1 MEKLTRKYG
10 LITAICMV
18 VGTVIGS
25 GVFFKAQNVLNATGG
40 NMPLGIAAWV
50 ITGVIM
56 IICSAQFS
64 VMATKYEKVSGV
76 VDYAEATCGKGYA
89 YYLAWFMVN
98 VYYPGMTS
106 VLAWVSARY
115 FGVLF
120 GWSMVGPEVLCL
132 AGFFLIANYTLNAL
146 SPKLAG
152 KFQVSATIIKLIPIV
167 LMAIVGTIVGLANGT
182 LTNNF
187 THVVHEA
194 VGGIG
199 GGLFAAIV
207 ATVFAYEGWIVATSI
222 NAELKNPKKNLP
234 LALVIGSLIVV
245 VAYVLYYIGV
255 AGGASNETLMG
266 EGATTA
272 FSNIFG
278 GVGGTILNIC
288 IVISCLGTLN
298 GLMVGA
304 TRGMYAIAA
313 RNEGPRPKM
322 FGQIDKASNM
332 TTNSSVWGLFVCAAW
347 LLYFYGANLAPNGGW
362 FGIFNFDSSELPI
375 VTIYA
380 MYIPM
385 FIMWM
390 IKEKDMTPFKRFV
403 LPILSIIA
411 CAFMVFAAVWA
422 HGVTPLQSAQ
432 KDDKFAFPVLF
443 YLIIFGVIML
453 AGFLFSDTFKRILAK
468 FKKGA
473 KNLEATTDEADK
485 AVAKNSDEACK
496 ADVAV
501 AETTSSQE

>member
-10 LITAICMV
+10 LVTAICMV

-40 NMPLGIAAWV
+40 NMPLGIAAWC
-50 ITGVIM
+50 ITGLLM
-56 IICSAQFS
+56 ILCSAQFA

-76 VDYAEATCGKGYA
+76 VDYAEATCGKGYG

-120 GWSMVGPEVLCL
+120 GWDMVSSEVLAL
-132 AGFFLIANYTLNAL
+132 SGFFLIASYTMNAL
-146 SPKLAG
+146 SPRLAG
-152 KFQVSATIIKLIPIV
+152 KFQVSATVIKLIPIA
-167 LMAIVGTIVGLANGT
+167 LMAVVGTIVGFANGT

-187 THVVHEA
+187 TTVVGEA
-194 VGGIG
+194 VGGTAS
-199 GGLFAAIV
+199 GGLFAAVV

-222 NAELKNPKKNLP
+222 NAELKNPKRNLP
-234 LALVIGSLIVV
+234 LALVIGAFIVV
-245 VAYVLYYIGV
+245 ISYIMYYIGV
-255 AGGASNETLMG
+255 AGGATNETLIN

-278 GVGGTILNIC
+278 GIGGTLLNVC
-288 IVISCLGTLN
+288 VVVSCLGTLN
-298 GLMVGA
+298 GLMVAA

-313 RNEGPRPKM
+313 RGEGPSPRM
-322 FGQIDKASNM
+322 FAQIDKATNM
-332 TTNSSVWGLFVCAAW
+332 TTNSSIWGLFICGVW
-347 LLYFYGANLAPNGGW
+347 LLYFYGANLTDGGW
-362 FGIFNFDSSELPI
+362 FGLFNFDSSELPI

-385 FIMWM
+385 FIAWM
-390 IKEKDMTPFKRFV
+390 IKEKGAGVFKRFI

-411 CAFMVFAAVWA
+411 CAFMIFAAVYA
-422 HGVTPLQSAQ
+422 HGVTPFLTARENGTFS
-432 KDDKFAFPVLF
+432 FPVIF
-443 YLIIFGVIML
+443 YLIIFAVIML
-453 AGFLFSDTFKRILAK
+453 LGFIFR
-468 FKKGA
+468 
-473 KNLEATTDEADK
+473 
-485 AVAKNSDEACK
+485 NSKSKSAPVE
-496 ADVAV
+496 VEQ
-501 AETTSSQE
+501 AESAE